1 LEALTAAER
10 SSLLKTLSVL
20 FVDDDELL
28 RMQAQGFLGHAVQAL
43 HLAGSSQ
50 EGLFSFALH
59 QPDLVVLDV
68 NMPGMGGLELG
79 RALRAVNPDVPLVL
93 LTGMDDAEVFR
104 RAIALGVNSYLS
116 KPLEPIKLLEALTQ
130 AASTL
135 HLKQELKRQLR
146 LTELMIDAAPSPSL
160 LMSQESGRV
169 VSCNQL
175 AKVLGY
181 AEGAPCEGPLIPR
194 KLLDKLRQGGE
205 CLMDAACSQEV
216 SAHGRHW
223 VLHWAP
229 VGHDTLLFTAVD
241 ITQRVTYEQFR
252 TDVELMA
259 RHDLKTPLSA
269 FTAVPDL
276 LLESDNLTEDQRE
289 FIRLIRDAGT
299 RMLGMINL
307 SLDLFKM
314 EAGTYAL
321 PDKRFDFATLVA
333 ASVRGTHTMG
343 RSLGVGLLLEN
354 AQQPVP
360 VRGDEQLCQSLLDN
374 LLKNA
379 LEAAPQNSTVEVSVL
394 AEPVPQVR
402 IRNQG
407 EVPLDIRERFFEK
420 YATSG
425 KRMGTG
431 LGTYSAQMVARAH
444 GGQVLLDTDTP
455 GETTVTV
462 LFPEAE

>member
-1 LEALTAAER
+1 MVPLTDAER

-20 FVDDDELL
+20 FVDDDELVRL
-28 RMQAQGFLGHAVQAL
+28 QVKAYLGDAVKAL
-43 HLAGSSQ
+43 HLAGSGQ

-59 QPDLVVLDV
+59 QPDMVVLDV
-68 NMPGMGGLELG
+68 NMPVMGGLELG
-79 RALRAVNPDVPLVL
+79 NALRAVNPDVPLVL
-93 LTGMDDAEVFR
+93 LTSLDDAEVFR
-104 RAIALGVNSYLS
+104 QAIALGVNSYLP
-116 KPLEPIKLLEALTQ
+116 KPLEPVKLLEILTQ

-135 HLKQELKRQLR
+135 HLKQELRRQIR
-146 LTELMIDAAPSPSL
+146 LNELMIDAAPSPSL
-160 LMSQESGRV
+160 LLSLESGRV
-169 VSCNQL
+169 ISCNQL
-175 AKVLGY
+175 AKALGY
-181 AEGAPCEGPLIPR
+181 KAGGSCEGPLIPGA
-194 KLLDKLRQGGE
+194 LLDKLRQGGE
-205 CLMDAACSQEV
+205 CLMDATCSQEI
-216 SAHGRHW
+216 SAHDRHW
-223 VLHWAP
+223 VLHWAA
-229 VGHDTLLFTAVD
+229 VGHDALLFIAVD

-252 TDVELMA
+252 NDVELII

-276 LLESDNLTEDQRE
+276 LLQSDNLTEDQRE

-314 EAGTYAL
+314 EAGTYCL
-321 PDKRFDFATLVA
+321 PDKRFDFAALTA
-333 ASVRGTHTMG
+333 GSVRATDAMG
-343 RSLGVGLLLEN
+343 RSLGVGLRLEN

-379 LEAAPQNSTVEVSVL
+379 LEAAPKDSEIRVL
-394 AEPVPQVR
+394 VLGEPVPQVR
-402 IRNQG
+402 IRNLG

-431 LGTYSAQMVARAH
+431 LGTYSAQMVAKAH
-444 GGQVLLDTDTP
+444 GGQVLLDTSIP
-455 GETTVTV
+455 GETTVTA
-462 LFPEAE
+462 LFPKAD